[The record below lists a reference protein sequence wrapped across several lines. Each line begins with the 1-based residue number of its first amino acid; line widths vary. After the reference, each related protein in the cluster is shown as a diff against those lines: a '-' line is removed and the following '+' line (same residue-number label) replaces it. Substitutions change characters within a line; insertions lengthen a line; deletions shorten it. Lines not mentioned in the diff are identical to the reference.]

1 MKKKLKDITIGEYMA
16 VCKKICDEGR
26 SCKDCPFEG
35 YFSPYNHCRVMYR
48 EGNNEENLDTEIE
61 MEEEKK

>member
-16 VCKKICDEGR
+16 VCQKMCDEDR

-35 YFSPYNHCRVMYR
+35 YFEPYHRCRVVYHD
-48 EGNNEENLDTEIE
+48 GNNEENLETEIE
-61 MEEEKK
+61 IDE